1 MRKMSGKSPILVH
14 LLLEDRSLAER
25 WHAALAGCATVSCHD
40 PLASVSGVPD
50 KPTSIPHVLVIEGDL
65 AIARRT
71 ERAVAR
77 GETALLRMR
86 RDGEQEK
93 ATQKTIEVAVHA
105 ELPADA
111 TSREIQLICR
121 LLAEIVVLRRRAHR
135 HARRQRSLAAL
146 ADTDP
151 LTGLLNRRGWQS
163 ALGALR
169 VSPVAPHCLI
179 MFDIDHF
186 KRINDVAGYAAGD
199 AALSDVGAALRQAVR
214 TGDAVARL
222 GGDEFG
228 VLLAHVEP
236 QVAGMIVERLRTSM
250 AASSSAAQHSISA
263 SAGYACFLSG
273 KDFDEP
279 AIMAAV
285 DAALREAKL
294 AGRDRAISATLPS

>member
-14 LLLEDRSLAER
+14 LLLEDHSLAER
-25 WHAALAGCATVSCHD
+25 WHAALAGCAAVCCHD
-40 PLASVSGVPD
+40 PLASVSDAPD
-50 KPTSIPHVLVIEGDL
+50 KPTGLPHVLVIEGDP
-65 AIARRT
+65 AIALRT
-71 ERAVAR
+71 ERALAR
-77 GETALLRMR
+77 GETALLRIR
-86 RDGEQEK
+86 RADQQEK
-93 ATQKTIEVAVHA
+93 PIQKTIEAAVHA

-121 LLAEIVVLRRRAHR
+121 LLAEIVVLRRRARR

-151 LTGLLNRRGWQS
+151 LTGLMNRRGWQR

-169 VSPVAPHCLI
+169 VSPVAPHCMI

-199 AALSDVGAALRQAVR
+199 AALSDVGAALRHAVR
-214 TGDAVARL
+214 SGDAVARL

-236 QVAGMIVERLRTSM
+236 QAAGMIVERLRTSM
-250 AASSSAAQHSISA
+250 ASSSAAQQAISA

-273 KDFDEP
+273 KDCDEP

-294 AGRDRAISATLPS
+294 AGRDRAIAATVPG